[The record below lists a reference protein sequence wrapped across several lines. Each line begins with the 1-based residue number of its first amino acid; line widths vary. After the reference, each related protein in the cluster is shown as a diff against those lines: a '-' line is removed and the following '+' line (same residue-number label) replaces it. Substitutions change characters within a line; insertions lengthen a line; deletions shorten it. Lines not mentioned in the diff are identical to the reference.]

1 MVIFCVILM
10 EIIYIPLFISFD
22 QDLNE
27 EMTDEHRLES
37 PFMLLFQNISIC
49 IFMLDII
56 FNFFCGYYKK
66 GLFITERAKVV
77 THYLGKNFWIDSI
90 TLIFLI
96 LPIWCEASRYYATI
110 FLLNVNK
117 VNRIRKKILFTFN
130 NNGKVAFFFK
140 LASLSFTV
148 FFLSHIFACIWYLV
162 AIVEVSVDSSAH
174 TWVHSSDLYTQPWYN
189 KYIFSFY
196 YSIVT
201 IVTVGYGD
209 VTPQNPLERLC
220 ACFFILVGCITFGYC
235 INCIG
240 TIFQEISQEHS
251 TFMES
256 IAEIDMY
263 MRKRNVD
270 LDLQIRVRN
279 YLEWVFKEENES
291 REKEDE
297 ILKPLSKGLREEVLY
312 QVYGKRIKT
321 IMIFNNNF
329 SRDFLNVLALKIREV
344 SYVPEEII
352 FKVILT
358 LSFNKVLNFGSK
370 IF

>member
-1 MVIFCVILM
+1 M